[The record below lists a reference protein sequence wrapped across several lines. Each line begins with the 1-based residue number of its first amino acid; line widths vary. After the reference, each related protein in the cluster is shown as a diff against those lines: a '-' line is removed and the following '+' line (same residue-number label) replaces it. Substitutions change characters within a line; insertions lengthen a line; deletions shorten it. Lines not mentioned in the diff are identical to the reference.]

1 MKKRRCHIAV
11 LYAVVCT
18 ALLFSCKDDKVDAD
32 VFADR
37 CIYLR
42 ATVES
47 AEATTRLPFPVDYQ
61 PNRERPLD
69 VAIWASTTQNKFT
82 HTDGANGKNGTVAL
96 HTSAHFTNSKEQLLD
111 DAVYPKASNA
121 AENAV
126 YFIGLHPK
134 TGWSTTDGAQATH
147 ASAIDGKTDVMFA
160 PQISGRYGGNTTG
173 DKWPTFEFHHLLTWL
188 RIQMVAENEEVRDAW
203 GKVTDLTIKSLR
215 GVNIDLSEEYNSATC
230 VTFTGEET
238 DLSFYQTETDE
249 VFPSSEGYELK
260 APYDADAKWEDY
272 IEEVAYVLCAPVDA
286 TEKDTETGN
295 KTTEYT
301 LHVETEKRNVNVNVD
316 LMESA
321 GKHFTGPT
329 MNKQFTLLLKFK
341 MGDNISIMALPT
353 DWQTGGIS
361 SGELEET
368 E

>member
-37 CIYLR
+37 RIYLR
-42 ATVES
+42 ATVEG
-47 AEATTRLPFPVDYQ
+47 AEATTRLPFPVGYQ
-61 PNRERPLD
+61 PNRVRPLD
-69 VAIWASTTQNKFT
+69 AAIWASTTSQKFE
-82 HTDGANGKNGTVAL
+82 DKKLNGKTGTSTEVAL
-96 HTSAHFTNSKEQLLD
+96 HTTAKFTNSKEQLLS
-111 DAVYPKASNA
+111 DAVYPNNA
-121 AENAV
+121 NTSV
-126 YFIGLHPK
+126 YFVGMHPQS
-134 TGWSTTDGAQATH
+134 GWSTTTGGTQATH

-249 VFPSSEGYELK
+249 VFPSFEGYELK
-260 APYDADAKWEDY
+260 APYDADAELEDY

-301 LHVETEKRNVNVNVD
+301 LHVETEKRNVDVNVD
-316 LMESA
+316 LMKGLNE
-321 GKHFTGPT
+321 HFTGPT

-353 DWQTGGIS
+353 DWQTGGIG